1 MPSGEVAPSG
11 VEGEADDPTEARMI
25 KSNVDQL
32 VESAVAGR
40 IAHPRTS
47 AYDLRPAADG
57 SSSVPV
63 RGGGITFNVRVGDPA
78 GGWAGGDHVE
88 PGVALRA
95 EDSREND
102 ALASLA
108 CIGNEAVITDAV
120 FEGKDVKLKGA
131 TGVVSGK
138 HCTGDRLIIS
148 FPKRVVER
156 LCIGDR
162 IQIRAAG
169 AGLRLLDYSDIAVF
183 NMGPRL
189 LRALNPSEKGGKVRV
204 PVAKVIPGKL
214 AGAGIGG
221 SHPQSGGCDI
231 QTSSAEV
238 LKEFTL
244 DQVRLGDLVAITDHD
259 ATHGHRWQPG
269 AITIGVISHG
279 TSRYAGHGL
288 GVNAILTSPRGAIE
302 PIFTRKA
309 NLAEFL
315 GLS

>member
-1 MPSGEVAPSG
+1 
-11 VEGEADDPTEARMI
+11 MI

-40 IAHPRTS
+40 IGHPR
-47 AYDLRPAADG
+47 AEAHDLRPAADG
-57 SSSVPV
+57 HSGVPV
-63 RGGGITFNVRVGDPA
+63 RGSGITFNVRVGDPA

-95 EDSREND
+95 DDPRENA
-102 ALASLA
+102 ALAALA
-108 CIGNEAVITDAV
+108 CIGNDAVITDAV
-120 FEGKDVKLKGA
+120 FEGKDLKLKGVA
-131 TGVVSGK
+131 GVVTGK
-138 HCTGDRLIIS
+138 HCGGDRVFVS
-148 FPKRVVER
+148 FPKRVVDR
-156 LCIGDR
+156 LCVGDR
-162 IQIRAAG
+162 IQVRAAG
-169 AGLRLLDYSDIAVF
+169 VGLRFLDYPDLTVF

-214 AGAGIGG
+214 AGAGLGAY
-221 SHPQSGGCDI
+221 PQSGGCDI

-279 TSRYAGHGL
+279 TSRFAGHGL
-288 GVNAILTSPRGAIE
+288 GVNAILTSPRGTLE

-315 GLS
+315 GLA

>member
-1 MPSGEVAPSG
+1 
-11 VEGEADDPTEARMI
+11 MI
-25 KSNVDQL
+25 KSNVEQL
-32 VESAVAGR
+32 VETAVAGR
-40 IAHPRTS
+40 IGHPR
-47 AYDLRPAADG
+47 AYDHDLRPGADG
-57 SSSVPV
+57 SSAVPV
-63 RGGGITFNVRVGDPA
+63 RGGGLTFNVRVGDPA
-78 GGWAGGDHVE
+78 GGWAGGDHIE
-88 PGVALRA
+88 PGVSLRA
-95 EDSREND
+95 EDPRESA
-102 ALASLA
+102 ALAALA

-120 FEGKDVKLKGA
+120 FEGKDLKLKGA
-131 TGVVSGK
+131 SGVVTGK
-138 HCTGDRLIIS
+138 HGLGDRVSVS
-148 FPKRVVER
+148 FPKRVIER

-169 AGLRLLDYSDIAVF
+169 VGLRFLDYADIAVL

-214 AGAGIGG
+214 AGAGLGAS

-269 AITIGVISHG
+269 AVTVGVISHG

-288 GVNAILTSPRGAIE
+288 GVNAILTSPRGSIE

-309 NLAEFL
+309 NLAELL
-315 GLS
+315 GLA

>member
-1 MPSGEVAPSG
+1 
-11 VEGEADDPTEARMI
+11 MI

-40 IAHPRTS
+40 IAHPRS
-47 AYDLRPAADG
+47 HDLDLRPAADG
-57 SSSVPV
+57 SSGVPV
-63 RGGGITFNVRVGDPA
+63 RGSGIPFNVRVGDPA

-88 PGVALRA
+88 PGVSIRA
-95 EDSREND
+95 EDSRENA

-120 FEGKDVKLKGA
+120 FEGKDLKLKGA
-131 TGVVSGK
+131 SGVVTGK
-138 HCTGDRLIIS
+138 HCGGDRVGIA
-148 FPKRVVER
+148 FPRRVVER
-156 LCIGDR
+156 LCVGDR

-169 AGLRLLDYSDIAVF
+169 VGLRFLDYADIAVF

-221 SHPQSGGCDI
+221 SHPQAGGCDI
-231 QTSSAEV
+231 QTSSPEI
-238 LKEFTL
+238 LREFTL

-269 AITIGVISHG
+269 AVTVGVVAHG
-279 TSRYAGHGL
+279 TSRY
-288 GVNAILTSPRGAIE
+288 
-302 PIFTRKA
+302 
-309 NLAEFL
+309 
-315 GLS
+315 

>member
-1 MPSGEVAPSG
+1 
-11 VEGEADDPTEARMI
+11 MI

-32 VESAVAGR
+32 VESAAAGR
-40 IAHPRTS
+40 IAHPR
-47 AYDLRPAADG
+47 AYDHDLRPVADG
-57 SSSVPV
+57 SSTVPV
-63 RGGGITFNVRVGDPA
+63 RGGGITFNVRIGDAA
-78 GGWAGGDHVE
+78 GGWAGADHLE

-95 EDSREND
+95 DDPRDNA
-102 ALASLA
+102 ALAALA

-120 FEGKDVKLKGA
+120 FEGKDLKLKGA
-131 TGVVSGK
+131 TGVVTGK
-138 HCTGDRLIIS
+138 HCAGDRVLIS
-148 FPKRVVER
+148 FPKRVIDR
-156 LCIGDR
+156 LCIGDK
-162 IQIRAAG
+162 IQVRAAG
-169 AGLRLLDYSDIAVF
+169 VGLKFLDYPDLTVF
-183 NMGPRL
+183 NMGPKL

-214 AGAGIGG
+214 AGAGLGG

-269 AITIGVISHG
+269 AITIGVVSHG

-288 GVNAILTSPRGAIE
+288 GVNAILTSPRGTIE

-315 GLS
+315 GLA

>member
-1 MPSGEVAPSG
+1 
-11 VEGEADDPTEARMI
+11 MI

-40 IAHPRTS
+40 IAHPRADDS
-47 AYDLRPAADG
+47 HLRPGADG
-57 SSSVPV
+57 SSAVPV
-63 RGGGITFNVRVGDPA
+63 RGSGITFNIRVGDPA

-95 EDSREND
+95 EDSRENA
-102 ALASLA
+102 ALTSLA

-120 FEGKDVKLKGA
+120 FEGKDLKLKGA
-131 TGVVSGK
+131 AGVVTGK
-138 HCTGDRLIIS
+138 HCSGDRLLLS
-148 FPKRVVER
+148 FPKRVIER

-162 IQIRAAG
+162 IQVRTAG
-169 AGLRLLDYSDIAVF
+169 VGLKLLDYGDIAVF
-183 NMGPRL
+183 NVGPRL

-214 AGAGIGG
+214 AGAGLGG
-221 SHPQSGGCDI
+221 AHPQTGGCDI

-269 AITIGVISHG
+269 AVTIAVVTHGV
-279 TSRYAGHGL
+279 SRYSGHGI
-288 GVNAILTSPRGAIE
+288 GVNAILTSPRGSIE

-309 NLAEFL
+309 NLAELL
-315 GLS
+315 GLT

>member
-1 MPSGEVAPSG
+1 
-11 VEGEADDPTEARMI
+11 MI
-25 KSNVDQL
+25 KSSVDQL
-32 VESAVAGR
+32 VETAVAGR
-40 IAHPRTS
+40 IAHPRLGLH
-47 AYDLRPAADG
+47 DLRPVADG

-63 RGGGITFNVRVGDPA
+63 RGSGITFNVRIGDLA
-78 GGWAGGDHVE
+78 GGWAGGDHIE

-95 EDSREND
+95 DDPREND
-102 ALASLA
+102 ALTSLA

-120 FEGKDVKLKGA
+120 FEGKDVKLKGSA
-131 TGVVSGK
+131 GVVTGK
-138 HCTGDRLIIS
+138 HCLGDRLIIA
-148 FPKRVVER
+148 FPKRVIER
-156 LCIGDR
+156 LCIGDK

-169 AGLRLLDYSDIAVF
+169 VGLRFLDYPDVAVF

-189 LRALNPSEKGGKVRV
+189 LRALNPSEKSGKVRV

-214 AGAGIGG
+214 AGAGLGA
-221 SHPQSGGCDI
+221 SHAQGGGCDI
-231 QTSSAEV
+231 QTSSPEI

-269 AITIGVISHG
+269 AVTIGVVSHG

-288 GVNAILTSPRGAIE
+288 GVNAILTSSRGTLE

-309 NLAEFL
+309 NLAELL
-315 GLS
+315 GLT